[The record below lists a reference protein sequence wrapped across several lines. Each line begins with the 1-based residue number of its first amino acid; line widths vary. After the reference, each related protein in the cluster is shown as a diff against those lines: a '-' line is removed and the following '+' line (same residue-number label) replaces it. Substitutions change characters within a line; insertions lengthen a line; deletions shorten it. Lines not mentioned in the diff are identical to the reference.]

1 MKMKHIVTYENFLS
15 ESAFHA
21 ALSKAKKEGLKEFE
35 FNGKTYPVYEEDAI
49 EEGNAFVFAAAKAKQ
64 DGKKEF
70 EWRGKKYPVKIGDT
84 GLK

>member
-1 MKMKHIVTYENFLS
+1 MKHLVKFENFLS

-21 ALSKAKKEGLKEFE
+21 ALAKAKKEGLKEFE
-35 FNGKTYPVYEEDAI
+35 FKGKTYPVHEEEII

-64 DGKKEF
+64 DGLKEF
-70 EWRGKKYPVKIGDT
+70 EFRGKKYPVKIGDT